1 MIQSERK
8 YLVFCMS
15 GRLFAFDLSQ
25 VAEVSEPQ
33 HTWPV
38 PAVPPCYRGAMNFH
52 GSIVAVMDLAAF
64 LGFPANPVQEKLIV
78 LHSGI
83 AALAF
88 LVERVL
94 RIVSGDQVEV
104 REEPEA
110 SFASTQL
117 VLSEGLA
124 TLLDA
129 NAIATTAT
137 EQINL

>member
-1 MIQSERK
+1 MIQAERK
-8 YLVFCMS
+8 YLIFCMS

-33 HTWPV
+33 ATWPV
-38 PAVPPCYRGAMNFH
+38 PAVPVCYRGAMNFH

-64 LGFPANPVQEKLIV
+64 MGFPAIHVQEKLII
-78 LHSGI
+78 LDTGI

-94 RIVSGDQVEV
+94 RIVAGHQAELGDAP
-104 REEPEA
+104 EE
-110 SFASTQL
+110 SFATAL
-117 VLSEGLA
+117 IVLPEGEA

-129 NAIATTAT
+129 EAIATRAA
-137 EQINL
+137 ERINH